1 MYLIIT
7 RSSSPRI
14 PGKEDK
20 AIARISSTHPGNS
33 ASVVV
38 DNLRLAVHYI
48 PFSCPGDDAGAFNA
62 CWQALRDYGM
72 ALDPEGRVYPGGCF
86 DVTGFGVFF
95 PRFEKERLERCDMT
109 PEVIA

>member
-7 RSSSPRI
+7 RNNHTT

-38 DNLRLAVHYI
+38 DNLRRAVHYI

-62 CWQALRDYGM
+62 CWQALRDYDM
-72 ALDPEGRVYPGGCF
+72 SLDAGGRVYPTGAF
-86 DVTGFGVFF
+86 DVTGFSAFW
-95 PRFEKERLERCDMT
+95 PRFEEERLQRGDMT
-109 PEVIA
+109 PDVIA